1 MLLRDPGSVRECSD
15 IPELSEAGISPYGTK
30 LAPMHGCTRVSSV
43 SCALLLAC
51 SYRLVCFL
59 AGCYQSHFERIP
71 VAAESVPALNSHA
84 AIHSVSLDI
93 VNLFMYSSQE
103 FQTMGIMGDHVSA

>member
-1 MLLRDPGSVRECSD
+1 MLLHDPGSMRECSD
-15 IPELSEAGISPYGTK
+15 IPEMSKAGISLCGTE
-30 LAPMHGCTRVSSV
+30 LAPMHRCIRVSSV

-71 VAAESVPALNSHA
+71 VPAESVPALNSHA
-84 AIHSVSLDI
+84 VIHSVSHDI